1 MPETQEALP
10 RLLVALLVGLLIGL
24 DRERAEDR
32 KQQKLFAGVRTF
44 PLIALTGAGLALL
57 PAPLG
62 PGPLIIGFVAVV
74 AIVVVSY
81 HASCKAGH
89 VGATTEFAAL
99 VTYVLG
105 ALAGSGQ
112 MMVAGATGVA
122 VAVLLAVK
130 PRIERLSRA
139 MTDEE
144 LFAVLQLAV
153 ISAIVLPLLPDQGYG
168 PWEVWNPRKIWLVVV
183 LVSAV
188 SFAGFV
194 AVRWKGEKAGLYWA
208 AGLGALVSSTAT
220 TVAMSQRS
228 AELGADG
235 QQGGQGNRL
244 VAATVLASVVMCGR
258 LLALVA
264 AVRAPLLAH
273 LAIPLGAMILV
284 GLAAVFV
291 FHRLGGRRAT
301 GAAATKQEEEN
312 KRGFS
317 NPFSLKSAITFGL
330 LFAAILLL
338 VRASEAWLGSR
349 GTLLAALLA
358 GLVDVDAIT
367 VALSRQAHADALG
380 ASTLAIIAA
389 CASNNLFKA
398 GTAVFVGKGRFRAA
412 AAGSL
417 LAMAAV
423 GVTAAGVLAAL
434 A

>member
-1 MPETQEALP
+1 
-10 RLLVALLVGLLIGL
+10 
-24 DRERAEDR
+24 
-32 KQQKLFAGVRTF
+32 
-44 PLIALTGAGLALL
+44 
-57 PAPLG
+57 
-62 PGPLIIGFVAVV
+62 
-74 AIVVVSY
+74 
-81 HASCKAGH
+81 
-89 VGATTEFAAL
+89 
-99 VTYVLG
+99 
-105 ALAGSGQ
+105 
-112 MMVAGATGVA
+112 
-122 VAVLLAVK
+122 LLAIK
-130 PRIERLSRA
+130 LPMERLSRA

-144 LFAVLQLAV
+144 MLAVLELAV

-168 PWEVWNPRKIWLVVV
+168 PWQVWNPFKIWLVVV

-194 AVRWKGEKAGLYWA
+194 AVRWKGERAGLYLA
-208 AGLGALVSSTAT
+208 AALGALVSSTAT
-220 TVAMSQRS
+220 TVAMAQRS
-228 AELGADG
+228 RETPA
-235 QQGGQGNRL
+235 QGPRI
-244 VAATVLASVVMCGR
+244 AAAAILASTVMCGR

-264 AVRAPLLAH
+264 AVRAPLLTH

-284 GLAAVFV
+284 GLAAMFV
-291 FHRLGGRRAT
+291 FHRLGRQRAT
-301 GAAATKQEEEN
+301 GAAAAKQGEEN

-380 ASTLAIIAA
+380 ATTLAIIAA

-423 GVTAAGVLAAL
+423 GLATAGALAAL

>member
-1 MPETQEALP
+1 
-10 RLLVALLVGLLIGL
+10 
-24 DRERAEDR
+24 
-32 KQQKLFAGVRTF
+32 
-44 PLIALTGAGLALL
+44 
-57 PAPLG
+57 
-62 PGPLIIGFVAVV
+62 
-74 AIVVVSY
+74 
-81 HASCKAGH
+81 
-89 VGATTEFAAL
+89 
-99 VTYVLG
+99 
-105 ALAGSGQ
+105 
-112 MMVAGATGVA
+112 VA

-183 LVSAV
+183 LVSSV

-228 AELGADG
+228 AELGAGG

-291 FHRLGGRRAT
+291 FHRLGSRRAT
-301 GAAATKQEEEN
+301 GAAAAKQEQEN
-312 KRGFS
+312 KRGFN
-317 NPFSLKSAITFGL
+317 NPFCLRSAITFGL
-330 LFAAILLL
+330 LFAAIVLL
-338 VRASEAWLGSR
+338 VRASEAWLGAR

-367 VALSRQAHADALG
+367 VALSRQAHAEALG
-380 ASTLAIIAA
+380 ATTLAIIAA

-398 GTAVFVGKGRFRAA
+398 GTAVFVGKGRFRPA

-423 GVTAAGVLAAL
+423 GVAAAGLLAAL

>member
-1 MPETQEALP
+1 MVETQAALP
-10 RLLVALLVGLLIGL
+10 RLLVALLVGLLVGL

-32 KQQKLFAGVRTF
+32 KQQKLFAGIRTF

-57 PAPLG
+57 PAALG

-81 HASCKAGH
+81 QASCKAGH

-112 MMVAGATGVA
+112 MMVAGAMGVA
-122 VAVLLAVK
+122 VAVLLAIK

-153 ISAIVLPLLPDQGYG
+153 ISAIVLPLLPDKGYG
-168 PWEVWNPRKIWLVVV
+168 PWDVWNPRKIWMVVV

-194 AVRWKGEKAGLYWA
+194 AVRGKGEKAGLYWA

-228 AELGADG
+228 AELGADSP
-235 QQGGQGNRL
+235 QSNRL

-264 AVRAPLLAH
+264 AVKAPLLAT

-284 GLAAVFV
+284 GLTAAFV
-291 FHRLGGRRAT
+291 FHRLGGRQEK
-301 GAAATKQEEEN
+301 GAGAEKQDED
-312 KRGFS
+312 KQRGFS
-317 NPFSLKSAITFGL
+317 NPFSLKSAITFGV

-338 VRASEAWLGSR
+338 VRASEAWLGAR

-367 VALSRQAHADALG
+367 VALSRQAHADAL
-380 ASTLAIIAA
+380 AATTLAIVAA
-389 CASNNLFKA
+389 CASNNVFKA
-398 GTAVFVGKGRFRAA
+398 GTAVFVGKGHFRAA

-423 GVTAAGVLAAL
+423 GVAAAGALAAL

>member
-1 MPETQEALP
+1 MVETQAALP

-32 KQQKLFAGVRTF
+32 KQQKLFAGIRTF

-57 PAPLG
+57 PAALG
-62 PGPLIIGFVAVV
+62 PGPLIVGFIAVV

-81 HASCKAGH
+81 QASCKAGH

-99 VTYVLG
+99 ATYALG

-112 MMVAGATGVA
+112 MMVAGAAGVA
-122 VAVLLAVK
+122 VAVLLAIK

-144 LFAVLQLAV
+144 LAAVLQLAV

-168 PWEVWNPRKIWLVVV
+168 PWDVWNPRKIWMVVV

-194 AVRWKGEKAGLYWA
+194 AVRWKGDKAGLYWA

-228 AELGADG
+228 AELGADSP
-235 QQGGQGNRL
+235 QRNRL

-264 AVRAPLLAH
+264 AVRPPLLGH
-273 LAIPLGAMILV
+273 LAIPLGAMMLV
-284 GLAAVFV
+284 GLTAVVV
-291 FHRLGGRRAT
+291 FHRLGGQREAGT
-301 GAAATKQEEEN
+301 GSKPQED
-312 KRGFS
+312 KPRGFS
-317 NPFSLKSAITFGL
+317 NPFSLKSAITFAL

-338 VRASEAWLGSR
+338 VRASEAWLGAR

-367 VALSRQAHADALG
+367 VALSRQAHAGAL
-380 ASTLAIIAA
+380 AATTLAVVAA

-398 GTAVFVGKGRFRAA
+398 GTAVFVGRGKFRAG

-423 GVTAAGVLAAL
+423 GVAAAGVMAAL